1 MIIDSYSRG
10 IMHFSTIFKSLKNKD
25 MLRRVLIIFGI
36 IVAYRLLARV
46 PVPMGDAST
55 FKEAVSNLLE
65 KSDFSS
71 FLNLISGGGLA
82 NFSIILVGLSPYITG
97 SIIIQLLTKA
107 IPSLE
112 ELSNDGEA
120 GRRKINQWTRMLT
133 VPLAIIQS
141 IAYIFILYQSTI
153 SPNIATDF
161 APSMGDW
168 ALSVTAMTAGS
179 LILMWMGE
187 LITEQGIGNGIST
200 LIFASIISQLPTTLA
215 SLGAGLF
222 DTSQGSLTLFSGLT
236 LPVNPTIFW
245 IVLGFAVALIIVI
258 YFLVKINEAQR
269 IITINYAKRV
279 HGNSSYGGIKS
290 ILPIKLIAAGVIP
303 VIFATAFLSLP
314 ALVGQVISSMNPGS
328 EVGTTLVN
336 LFSAPSANNFATIY
350 PDGLTAQWFVY
361 PALYFILVFM
371 FTYFYT
377 SIIFNT
383 KEIADNLQKQ
393 GGFIEGVRPGIATS
407 KYLSKVVNRLDL
419 FGALALGVIAMLPFI
434 TDYIF
439 ILTTGAPMGLSISG
453 TGLLIVVTVALE
465 NLRSVDSRALMITYD
480 DFGDELK
487 D

>member
-1 MIIDSYSRG
+1 
-10 IMHFSTIFKSLKNKD
+10 MHFKTIFRSFKNKD
-25 MLRRVLIIFGI
+25 MLKRIMIILGI
-36 IVAYRLLARV
+36 IVAYRFLAQI

-65 KSDFSS
+65 KSDFSN

-82 NFSIILVGLSPYITG
+82 SFSIILVGLSPYITG
-97 SIIIQLLTKA
+97 SIVMQLLSKA
-107 IPSLE
+107 IPRLE
-112 ELSNDGEA
+112 ELSNDGET

-153 SPNIATDF
+153 AANVSSEFT
-161 APSMGDW
+161 PSMGDW
-168 ALSVTAMTAGS
+168 VLSVTAMTAGS

-200 LIFASIISQLPTTLA
+200 LIFASIISQLPTTVA
-215 SLGAGLF
+215 QLGDALF
-222 DTSQGSLTLFSGLT
+222 DTSEGTLQLFGGLEI
-236 LPVNPTIFW
+236 PVDPRVFW
-245 IVLGFAVALIIVI
+245 IMVGFAIAMVVVI
-258 YFLVKINEAQR
+258 YLLVKLNEAQR

-314 ALVGQVISSMNPGS
+314 ALVGQVITTFDSGNA
-328 EVGTTLVN
+328 VGTWLTTV
-336 LFSAPSANNFATIY
+336 FSAPSASNFTTQY
-350 PDGLTAQWFVY
+350 PNGLTWQWFVY
-361 PALYFILVFM
+361 PALYFALVFM

-393 GGFIEGVRPGIATS
+393 GGFIEGVRPGIKTAE
-407 KYLSKVVNRLDL
+407 YLGRVVRRLDL
-419 FGALALGVIAMLPFI
+419 FGALALGLIAMLPFA
-434 TDYIF
+434 TDLIF
-439 ILTTGAPMGLSISG
+439 ILTVGMPVGLSISG

-480 DFGDELK
+480 DFKNDSEN
-487 D
+487 

>member
-1 MIIDSYSRG
+1 
-10 IMHFSTIFKSLKNKD
+10 MHFKTIFKSLKNKD
-25 MLRRVLIIFGI
+25 MLRRVLIIVGI
-36 IVAYRLLARV
+36 IVAYRLLAQI

-65 KSDFSS
+65 KSDFSN

-82 NFSIILVGLSPYITG
+82 SFSIILVGLSPYITG
-97 SIIIQLLTKA
+97 SIVVQLLTKA
-107 IPSLE
+107 IPRLE
-112 ELSNDGEA
+112 ELSNDGET

-133 VPLAIIQS
+133 IPLAIVQS

-153 SPNIATDF
+153 SANVAAEFTPTFN
-161 APSMGDW
+161 DW

-179 LILMWMGE
+179 VILMWMGE

-200 LIFASIISQLPTTLA
+200 LIFASIVSQLPTTMA
-215 SLGAGLF
+215 SLGTALF
-222 DTSQGSLTLFSGLT
+222 DTSKGTLSMFGWFE
-236 LPVNPTIFW
+236 LPVNPTVFW
-245 IVLGFAVALIIVI
+245 IVLGFVIAMLIVI
-258 YFLVKINEAQR
+258 YFLVKLNEAQR

-314 ALVGQVISSMNPGS
+314 ALIGQVITTVNPGN
-328 EVGTTLVN
+328 EIGNTLTTV
-336 LFSAPSANNFATIY
+336 FSAPSANNFAVQY
-350 PDGLTAQWFVY
+350 PDGITGQWFIY
-361 PALYFILVFM
+361 PAVYFLLVFT

-393 GGFIEGVRPGIATS
+393 GGFIEGVRPGIHTAE
-407 KYLSKVVNRLDL
+407 YLGKVVNRLNL
-419 FGALALGVIAMLPFI
+419 FGALALGLIAMLPFA
-434 TDYIF
+434 TDYVF
-439 ILTTGAPMGLSISG
+439 ILLTGAPLGLSISG

-480 DFGDELK
+480 DFGNELK

>member
-1 MIIDSYSRG
+1 
-10 IMHFSTIFKSLKNKD
+10 MHFKTIFKSLKNKD
-25 MLRRVLIIFGI
+25 MLKRVMIILGI
-36 IVAYRLLARV
+36 VVVYRFLAQI

-55 FKEAVSNLLE
+55 FKEAVANLLE

-82 NFSIILVGLSPYITG
+82 SFSIILVGLSPYITS
-97 SIIIQLLTKA
+97 SIVIQLLTKA
-107 IPSLE
+107 IPALE
-112 ELSNDGEA
+112 ELSNDGET

-133 VPLAIIQS
+133 IPLAIVQS
-141 IAYIFILYQSTI
+141 IAYIFILYQSTL
-153 SPNIATDF
+153 SANIASDF
-161 APSMGDW
+161 TPTMGDW

-179 LILMWMGE
+179 VILMWLGE
-187 LITEQGIGNGIST
+187 LITEQGIGNGISMM
-200 LIFASIISQLPTTLA
+200 IFASIISQLPTTMA
-215 SLGAGLF
+215 SLGTALF
-222 DTSQGSLTLFSGLT
+222 DTSQGSLNMFGWLE

-245 IVLGFAVALIIVI
+245 IVLGFAIAMLIVI

-290 ILPIKLIAAGVIP
+290 ILPIKMIAAGVIP

-314 ALVGQVISSMNPGS
+314 ALVGQVITSIDAENEFGAQ
-328 EVGTTLVN
+328 LVSI
-336 LFSAPSANNFATIY
+336 FSAPSANNFSAMYPEGITGQWFIY
-350 PDGLTAQWFVY
+350 PAM
-361 PALYFILVFM
+361 YFLLVFM

-393 GGFIEGVRPGIATS
+393 GGFIEGVRPGITTS
-407 KYLSKVVNRLDL
+407 KYLSKVVNHLDL
-419 FGALALGVIAMLPFI
+419 FGALALGLVAMLPFI

-439 ILTTGAPMGLSISG
+439 IVITGAPIGLSISG

-480 DFGDELK
+480 DFGNELK
-487 D
+487 K

>member
-1 MIIDSYSRG
+1 
-10 IMHFSTIFKSLKNKD
+10 MHFKTIFRSLKNKD
-25 MLRRVLIIFGI
+25 MLRRVFTIIGI
-36 IVAYRLLARV
+36 LVVYRFLAHV

-55 FKEAVSNLLE
+55 FREAVSNLLE
-65 KSDFSS
+65 KSDFSN

-82 NFSIILVGLSPYITG
+82 SFSIILVGLSPYITS
-97 SIIIQLLTKA
+97 SIVIQLLTKA

-112 ELSNDGEA
+112 EISNDGET
-120 GRRKINQWTRMLT
+120 GRRKINQWTRLLT

-141 IAYIFILYQSTI
+141 IAYIFILYQSTV
-153 SPNIATDF
+153 SANIASTF
-161 APSMGDW
+161 TPTFGDW

-179 LILMWMGE
+179 VVLMWLGE
-187 LITEQGIGNGIST
+187 LITEQGIGNGISMV
-200 LIFASIISQLPTTLA
+200 IFASIISQLPNTLA
-215 SLGAGLF
+215 SLGTALF
-222 DTSQGSLTLFSGLT
+222 NTSSGSLNLFGWLT

-245 IVLGFAVALIIVI
+245 ITLSFAISMLVVI

-269 IITINYAKRV
+269 VITINYAKRV

-314 ALVGQVISSMNPGS
+314 ALVGQVLTTINPENTFGS
-328 EVGTTLVN
+328 TLTTI
-336 LFSAPSANNFATIY
+336 FSAPSQQNFTSLY
-350 PDGLTAQWFVY
+350 PDGITGRWFVY
-361 PALYFILVFM
+361 PTTYFILVFL

-393 GGFIEGVRPGIATS
+393 GGFIEGVRPGLSTAT
-407 KYLSKVVNRLDL
+407 YLSKVVNRLNF
-419 FGALALGVIAMLPFI
+419 FGALALGLIAMLPFI
-434 TDYIF
+434 TDYVF
-439 ILTTGAPMGLSISG
+439 IILVGYPIGLSISG

-465 NLRSVDSRALMITYD
+465 NLRSLNSRSLMVTYD

-487 D
+487 N

>member
-1 MIIDSYSRG
+1 
-10 IMHFSTIFKSLKNKD
+10 MHFKTIFKSLKNKD
-25 MLRRVLIIFGI
+25 MLKRVCAVLGI
-36 IVAYRLLARV
+36 IVAYRLLAQI

-55 FKEAVSNLLE
+55 FREAVSNLLE

-82 NFSIILVGLSPYITG
+82 SFSIILVGMSPYITG
-97 SIIIQLLTKA
+97 SIVVQLLTKA

-112 ELSNDGEA
+112 ELSNDGEV

-133 VPLAIIQS
+133 IPLAIIQS
-141 IAYIFILYQSTI
+141 IAYIFILYQSVV
-153 SPNIATDF
+153 SVNIATEF
-161 APSMGDW
+161 VPTMKDW

-179 LILMWMGE
+179 VILMWMGE

-200 LIFASIISQLPTTLA
+200 LIFASIISQLPTTM
-215 SLGAGLF
+215 STLGMSLF
-222 DTSQGSLTLFSGLT
+222 DTSSGTLSLFGWLE
-236 LPVNPTIFW
+236 LPVNPQVFW
-245 IVLGFAVALIIVI
+245 IVLGFTIAMLVVI
-258 YFLVKINEAQR
+258 YFLIKLNEAQR

-279 HGNSSYGGIKS
+279 HGNSSYGDIKS
-290 ILPIKLIAAGVIP
+290 ILPIKMIAAGVIP

-314 ALVGQVISSMNPGS
+314 ALVGQVIQSFDAGNEIGAN
-328 EVGTTLVN
+328 LVSI
-336 LFSAPSANNFATIY
+336 FSAPSANNFATLY
-350 PDGLTAQWFVY
+350 PNGITAQWFIY

-393 GGFIEGVRPGIATS
+393 GGFIEGIRPGIATA

-419 FGALALGVIAMLPFI
+419 FGALALGLIAMLPFI

-439 ILTTGAPMGLSISG
+439 IMVTGAPLGLSISG

-465 NLRSVDSRALMITYD
+465 NLRSLDSRALMVTYD

-487 D
+487 K

>member
-1 MIIDSYSRG
+1 M
-10 IMHFSTIFKSLKNKD
+10 LK
-25 MLRRVLIIFGI
+25 RVLIILGI
-36 IVAYRLLARV
+36 IVAYRLLAQI

-65 KSDFSS
+65 KSDFSN

-82 NFSIILVGLSPYITG
+82 SFSIILVGLSPYITG
-97 SIIIQLLTKA
+97 SIVVQLLTKA

-112 ELSNDGEA
+112 ELSNDGET

-133 VPLAIIQS
+133 VPLAIVQS
-141 IAYIFILYQSTI
+141 IAYIFILYQSTV
-153 SPNIATDF
+153 SANIATDF
-161 APSMGDW
+161 TPTAGDW

-179 LILMWMGE
+179 VILMWMGE
-187 LITEQGIGNGIST
+187 LITEQGVGNGIST
-200 LIFASIISQLPTTLA
+200 LIFASIISQLPTTMATLGA
-215 SLGAGLF
+215 SLM
-222 DTSQGSLTLFSGLT
+222 DTSNGSLNLFGWLE
-236 LPVNPTIFW
+236 LPFNPTTFW
-245 IVLGFAVALIIVI
+245 IVLGFAIAMLIVI
-258 YFLVKINEAQR
+258 YFLVKLNEAQR

-290 ILPIKLIAAGVIP
+290 ILPIKMIAAGVIP

-314 ALVGQVISSMNPGS
+314 ALIGQVI
-328 EVGTTLVN
+328 TTFDSGNEIGKNLVAI
-336 LFSAPSANNFATIY
+336 FSAPSANNFATMY
-350 PDGLTAQWFVY
+350 PDGITGQWFVY
-361 PALYFILVFM
+361 PAFYFILVFM

-393 GGFIEGVRPGIATS
+393 GGFIEGVRPGIATA
-407 KYLSKVVNRLDL
+407 KYLSKVVNHLDL
-419 FGALALGVIAMLPFI
+419 FGALALGLVAMLPFI

-439 ILTTGAPMGLSISG
+439 IVVTGAPIGLSISG

-480 DFGDELK
+480 DFGNELK

>member
-1 MIIDSYSRG
+1 
-10 IMHFSTIFKSLKNKD
+10 MHFKTIFKSLKNKD
-25 MLRRVLIIFGI
+25 MLRRVMIILGI
-36 IVAYRLLARV
+36 IVAYRILARI
-46 PVPMGDAST
+46 PVPMGDVNT
-55 FKEAVSNLLE
+55 FREAVSNLLA
-65 KSDFSS
+65 KSDFSN

-82 NFSIILVGLSPYITG
+82 SFSIILVGLSPYITG
-97 SIIIQLLTKA
+97 SIVIQLLTKA

-112 ELSNDGEA
+112 ELSNDGET

-133 VPLAIIQS
+133 VPLAIVQS

-153 SPNIATDF
+153 SANVATEF
-161 APSMGDW
+161 IPTAGDW
-168 ALSVTAMTAGS
+168 ALSVTAMTTGS

-200 LIFASIISQLPTTLA
+200 LIFASIISQLPTTMA
-215 SLGAGLF
+215 SLGASLF
-222 DTSQGSLTLFSGLT
+222 DTSEGSLNLFGWLD

-245 IVLGFAVALIIVI
+245 IVLGFTVAMIVVI

-314 ALVGQVISSMNPGS
+314 ALIGQVITTVNPENEFGP
-328 EVGTTLVN
+328 TLVSI
-336 LFSAPSANNFATIY
+336 FSAPSANNFAAMY
-350 PDGLTAQWFVY
+350 PDGITGRWFVY

-393 GGFIEGVRPGIATS
+393 GGFIEGVRPGINTS

-419 FGALALGVIAMLPFI
+419 FGALALGLIAMLPFI

-439 ILTTGAPMGLSISG
+439 IVVTGAPIGLSISG

-480 DFGDELK
+480 DFGNELK
-487 D
+487 N